1 MFNLNS
7 KRMTKKFLFG
17 VFAAAGMLLATS
29 CSNDEL
35 IEQGSGDTATVSFTV
50 NTEGATMTRANGER
64 ESYISDGTKAN
75 ELYFFVYRIEGN
87 DLYHAVDASV
97 YGSYKD
103 SQNDYG
109 HVSNFDG
116 KSGTTLTLNLA
127 KGQNYTVAFFA
138 KSENANLYTI
148 SDEDGTA
155 CVKIDYNNAKNNM
168 EAYDAFFATEKF
180 TVSGKQTQYITL
192 KRPFAQVNVG
202 ASDYDA
208 FHASAKAH
216 VSASAVMIDNAASKL
231 SLIDGSTSEP
241 VSVNFSNFKGDL
253 FGSEGGTSFMP
264 TKTLTVNNNSYTWL
278 SMCYVLPYTT
288 PDATASTTVSAEFT
302 LDLSNGG
309 GKAITLKDGSLANM
323 PIQRNYRTNIIGN
336 ILTNDVDFNV
346 VIDSNFNGNI
356 WDGQASTSFD
366 TDNDGNYLIN
376 SAEDFALLM
385 EQTQTPNSPYAGKT
399 FVLNTDISFGG
410 KTIKGVGSNQ
420 SNISFTFDGKNHTI
434 SDFVINNSRE
444 WYAGLFNQVSHGGC
458 IKNLTV
464 KNATVTGQR
473 MVGVIS
479 SNLENGCTIENCHVE
494 NSIVVANTKKAGAV
508 VSYALEATV
517 KDCSAK
523 NVKVYCADSDVKESG
538 EVVGFENTGCT
549 IENNTS
555 DNVEVV
561 RGHKTT
567 LASTMSELKNALPVR
582 VGGSYAEG
590 GIIVLTKDIDM
601 TSWTALNGTYTNF
614 ILDGNGHTL
623 KNLDTP
629 LYQYLGIGTYEVRNL
644 NFDDANI
651 YNNETTMSG
660 IAGVLVAEVQA
671 NGGINLTIDNCN
683 INKPVV
689 HGYKY
694 AGAFI
699 GYTSEGSGSNTATIT
714 IKNSSISKC
723 NIVTDDSS
731 CGGFIGHTRSQNVTI
746 KNCNIVGANV
756 IECKENRNGGA
767 AKAGYFIGTVNA
779 GQVELVGLYPSDYNI
794 TLKNNN
800 SAAPLFDRC
809 IGRVI
814 DGASVSVN

>member
-1 MFNLNS
+1 MN
-7 KRMTKKFLFG
+7 KKFLFG
-17 VFAAAGMLLATS
+17 MFAAAGMLFATS

-35 IEQGSGDTATVSFTV
+35 FEQGSGDTATVSFTV
-50 NTEGATMTRANGER
+50 NTEGAPMSRANSEN

-87 DLYHAVDASV
+87 DLYHPVDASV

-103 SQNDYG
+103 RQNDYG

-116 KSGTTLTLNLA
+116 KNGTTLTLKLA

-138 KSENANLYTI
+138 KSELADLYTI
-148 SDEDGTA
+148 SSVEGEGGTA
-155 CVKIDYNNAKNNM
+155 CVKINYNNAKNNT

-180 TVSGKQTQYITL
+180 TVSGIQTQHITL

-202 ASDYDA
+202 ASDYEA
-208 FHASAKAH
+208 FHASAQAH
-216 VSASAVMIDNAASKL
+216 VSASAVKIDNAASKL
-231 SLIDGSTSEP
+231 NLIDGSTSEP
-241 VSVNFSNFKGDL
+241 VAVTFSNVGGDL
-253 FGSEGGTSFMP
+253 FGSDGNTSFKP
-264 TKTLTVNNNSYTWL
+264 TKTLSVNNNSYTWL

-336 ILTNDVDFNV
+336 ILTNDVDFEV
-346 VIDSNFNGNI
+346 VIDNDFNGDI
-356 WDGQASTSFD
+356 WDNTVSENFAIDAT
-366 TDNDGNYLIN
+366 TGNYLIK
-376 SAEDFALLM
+376 SAADFALLM
-385 EQTQTPNSPYAGKT
+385 EKTQNPNSPYAGKT
-399 FVLNTDISFGG
+399 FVLDTDISFGG
-410 KTIKGVGSNQ
+410 KTIKGVGSDQ
-420 SNISFTFDGKNHTI
+420 CNISFTFDGNNHTI
-434 SDFVINNSRE
+434 SDFVIDNNRE

-458 IKNLTV
+458 VKNLTV
-464 KNATVTGQR
+464 KNATVTGQK
-473 MVGVIS
+473 MVGAIA
-479 SNLENGCTIENCHVE
+479 SNVENGCVIEKCHVE
-494 NSIVVANTKKAGAV
+494 NCIVVANTKKAGAV
-508 VSYALEATV
+508 VGYALEATV

-523 NVKVYCADSDVKESG
+523 NVKVYCADSNVAESG
-538 EVVGFENTGCT
+538 EIVGYENDGCT
-549 IENNTS
+549 IENNTI

-561 RGHKTT
+561 RGHNAT
-567 LASTMSELKNALPVR
+567 LVSTMSELKNALPVR

-601 TSWTALNGTYTNF
+601 TDWTALNGNYTNF
-614 ILDGNGHTL
+614 ILDGNGHSL
-623 KNLDTP
+623 KNLTTP

-651 YNNETTMSG
+651 NNNATTMGG

-699 GYTSEGSGSNTATIT
+699 GYTSEGCEGNTATIT
-714 IKNSSISKC
+714 IKNSSISEC

-731 CGGFIGHTRSQNVTI
+731 CGGYIGHTRAQNVTI
-746 KNCNIVGANV
+746 KDCNIIGANE
-756 IECKENRNGGA
+756 IECREDRNGDA

-779 GQVELVGLYPSDYNI
+779 GQVELVGLYLNDYNI
-794 TLKNNN
+794 TLKNHN
-800 SAAPLFDRC
+800 SAAPLYDKC

-814 DGASVSVN
+814 DGASVNVH